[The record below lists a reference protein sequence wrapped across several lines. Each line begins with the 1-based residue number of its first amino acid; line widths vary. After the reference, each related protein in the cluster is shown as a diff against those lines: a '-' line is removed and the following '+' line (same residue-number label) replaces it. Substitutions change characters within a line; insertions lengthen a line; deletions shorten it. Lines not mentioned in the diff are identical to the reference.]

1 MEIKKIGVFGAGTMG
16 NGIAQVVA
24 HKGYDVSL
32 MDLNKEILER
42 GLESIKKSMNRL
54 LKAGK
59 IGEEEINQTISKIST
74 SVDVEQAAKDVDVV
88 IEAIPEDLQLK
99 KTLFKKLDEICQSHT
114 ILATNTS
121 QLSITSIGSV
131 TRRRNKVIGMHW
143 FNPPV
148 IMRLIEIVRGIE
160 TDDETVKIIEDLSHK
175 LGKETVICK
184 DSQGFIASRALAAF
198 MNECMKI
205 LEEGIASKEDID
217 KAIKLGLNH
226 PMGPFELGDYTGL
239 DIILHVAE
247 GLEEALGERFKP
259 CQTLRKLVEASHL
272 GRKTGKGFYSYSSQ

>member
-1 MEIKKIGVFGAGTMG
+1 MEIKKIGIFGAGTMG
-16 NGIAQVVA
+16 SGIAQVVA
-24 HKGYDVSL
+24 HAGYDVCL
-32 MDLNKEILER
+32 MDLDEEILKKALGNIR
-42 GLESIKKSMNRL
+42 KSMDRL

-59 IGEEEINQTISKIST
+59 IEAEMIDQTISRINT
-74 SVDVEQAAKDVDVV
+74 TVDVEQTAAGADVV

-99 KTLFKKLDEICQSHT
+99 KTLFKRLDELCQPHT

-121 QLSITSIGSV
+121 QLSITSIASA

-160 TDDETVKIIEDLSHK
+160 TDDETVKTIEDLSHR

-184 DSQGFIASRALAAF
+184 DSQGFITSRALMAF
-198 MNECMKI
+198 LSECMKI
-205 LEEGIASKEDID
+205 LEEGVASKEDID

-226 PMGPFELGDYTGL
+226 PMGPFELADYTGL
-239 DIILHVAE
+239 DIILHVSK

-259 CQTLRKLVEASHL
+259 CQTLKKLVEAGHL
-272 GRKTGKGFYSYSSQ
+272 GRKTGKGFYAR